1 MRRHT
6 KSISVLRISRIRV
19 CLYGDFSFRAF
30 RRGGGEGP
38 ALLRPGGEAA
48 ILNVKTGVY
57 YGLNPVGV
65 RVWKLIQ
72 QPHRVDEIRET
83 LLGEYDVDPRRCEA
97 DLLELLEKFLA
108 AGLIE
113 VKGGASA

>member
-1 MRRHT
+1 MGTSLSGR
-6 KSISVLRISRIRV
+6 SVVVAAKDQLS
-19 CLYGDFSFRAF
+19 CDL
-30 RRGGGEGP
+30 
-38 ALLRPGGEAA
+38 GGEAA
-48 ILNVKTGVY
+48 ILNVKSGVY

-72 QPHRVDEIRET
+72 QPRRVDEIRET